1 MGVNKLLNPR
11 ITMLTTVSAN
21 SIAGRVVLNGQEWAI
36 KPFEVATGASA
47 SDKENALLKQACDES
62 DERLLNERKA
72 DGQKPVAV
80 SLGEL

>member
-1 MGVNKLLNPR
+1 MNNALNPK
-11 ITMLTTVSAN
+11 ITMMTYKD
-21 SIAGRVVLNGQEWAI
+21 GRLSGNVVLNGQEWAV
-36 KPFEVATGASA
+36 KPFEVELGVSAT
-47 SDKENALLKQACDES
+47 DKEKALLKQACDES

>member
-1 MGVNKLLNPR
+1 MNNALNPK
-11 ITMLTTVSAN
+11 ITMMTTTSAN
-21 SIAGRVVLNGQEWAI
+21 SISGNVVLNGQEWAV
-36 KPFEVATGASA
+36 KPFEVELGMNAT
-47 SDKENALLKQACDES
+47 DKEKALLKQACDES